1 MSELRP
7 PDIAHLG
14 PIELLT
20 PKPQESLDFFIEMMG
35 MEVQHREG
43 QSVFLRGWDDYQIW
57 SLKLTESP
65 QSGMGYCGFRSWS
78 PEALER
84 RVALIEAAGLGHGWE
99 EQRRLRHRAFVQLP
113 GPRRPP
119 LQDLR
124 RGASGI

>member
-1 MSELRP
+1 MTELTP
-7 PDIAHLG
+7 PDVAHLG

-35 MEVQHREG
+35 MEVQHQEG

-65 QSGMGYCGFRSWS
+65 QSGMGYCGFRTWS

-84 RVALIEAAGLGHGWE
+84 RVALIEAAGLGRGWE
-99 EQRRLRHRAFVQLP
+99 EQ
-113 GPRRPP
+113 G
-119 LQDLR
+119 DY
-124 RGASGI
+124 GSGERMRSRIRTGITSRSTTRSSVI

>member
-1 MSELRP
+1 MSELKA

-65 QSGMGYCGFRSWS
+65 AVRNGLLRLSQPGARRRSS
-78 PEALER
+78 
-84 RVALIEAAGLGHGWE
+84 AGS
-99 EQRRLRHRAFVQLP
+99 R
-113 GPRRPP
+113 
-119 LQDLR
+119 
-124 RGASGI
+124 